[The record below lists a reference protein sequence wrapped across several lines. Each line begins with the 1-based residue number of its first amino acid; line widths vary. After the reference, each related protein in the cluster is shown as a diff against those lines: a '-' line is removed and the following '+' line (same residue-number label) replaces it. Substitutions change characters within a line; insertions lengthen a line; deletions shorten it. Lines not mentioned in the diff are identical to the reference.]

1 MEDEIY
7 REANQRGGGG
17 RVWPDG
23 KTAKKSDKRKEP
35 EKQSKKK
42 SKGKNGKKKIKRKKE
57 KKKKGKNAEKNKK
70 REKKIKREKGKKTNE
85 NYRGIELFLF
95 WVFFATFFILTDK
108 GNILFSPFFSFSF
121 GFFARFFYVRWIHL
135 LFFKQ

>member
-1 MEDEIY
+1 MVFFFNELEDEIY

-57 KKKKGKNAEKNKK
+57 KKKKGKTL
-70 REKKIKREKGKKTNE
+70 KKIRNAKRK
-85 NYRGIELFLF
+85 
-95 WVFFATFFILTDK
+95 
-108 GNILFSPFFSFSF
+108 
-121 GFFARFFYVRWIHL
+121 
-135 LFFKQ
+135 